1 MQEANNYTQA
11 TNEDIVEINNHN
23 KHLTIALEKTSE
35 QVTEL
40 ANSTEAISNVL
51 SEITSIAD
59 QTNLLALNAA
69 IEAARAGEQGR
80 GFAVVA
86 DEVRALANRTKEST
100 DKIGATLDILQTYSK
115 STTDSMG
122 SSLKIVQSVIDSASN
137 AEGKIV
143 KASDLVALASN
154 VSINVAAAVEQQANT
169 TSAIAKSVEILKS
182 TVQTDIEKIKILDQ
196 ESLKLSNSAIDMEG
210 NIARFK

>member
-1 MQEANNYTQA
+1 
-11 TNEDIVEINNHN
+11 
-23 KHLTIALEKTSE
+23 
-35 QVTEL
+35 
-40 ANSTEAISNVL
+40 
-51 SEITSIAD
+51 
-59 QTNLLALNAA
+59 
-69 IEAARAGEQGR
+69 
-80 GFAVVA
+80 
-86 DEVRALANRTKEST
+86 
-100 DKIGATLDILQTYSK
+100 
-115 STTDSMG
+115 
-122 SSLKIVQSVIDSASN
+122 VQSVIDSASN

-182 TVQTDIEKIKILDQ
+182 TIQTDIEKIKILDQ